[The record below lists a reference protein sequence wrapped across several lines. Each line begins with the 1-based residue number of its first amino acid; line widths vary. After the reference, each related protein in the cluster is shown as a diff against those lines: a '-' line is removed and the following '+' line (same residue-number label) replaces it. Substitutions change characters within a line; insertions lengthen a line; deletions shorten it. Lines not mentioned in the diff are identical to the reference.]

1 MKISFNLNGENVSAE
16 TLPTER
22 LVTILRNKFSLCLSK
37 MRCGEGN
44 CGACTV
50 LLDGVPVHSCI
61 IPVYAAAGCEII
73 TLEHFLQTE
82 EGKDIEQAFKQ
93 ANVKT
98 CGFCDADKYFSI
110 NEYIN
115 KNPAI
120 KNSDEIRAMV
130 ENMNCQC
137 VKHQRLGGAIV
148 LAARNRRTRKNG
160 EKHGK

>member
-1 MKISFNLNGENVSAE
+1 MVE

-44 CGACTV
+44 CGACTI

-61 IPVYAAAGCEII
+61 IPVFAVNACNII
-73 TLEHFLQTE
+73 TLEHFLQTDD
-82 EGKDIEQAFKQ
+82 GKDIEQGFKM
-93 ANVKT
+93 ANIKT
-98 CGFCDADKYFSI
+98 CGFCNADKYFAI

-120 KNSDEIRAMV
+120 KDADEVKSFV

-137 VKHQRLGGAIV
+137 VKQNRLI
-148 LAARNRRTRKNG
+148 AAVIFSARTRRSRKNG